1 MAENTISSSHKSI
14 SELITSTSNTYIV
27 PDFQREFVW
36 GKEEVESL
44 FEDFKEDSSNFTKE
58 TKDLTGYLLGN
69 IVLIGN
75 GKEKVIIDGQQRLT
89 TLTLLF
95 KALEIYAKDKVN
107 EDTQYKSHWYNY
119 SVNLKKGYSVT
130 SDLGE
135 FLELRIQH
143 DNSLAFGDFYRRLMR
158 DDYDKDEEPE
168 RVSDRNIYTV
178 YQRINELL
186 EEMTELEVIRLINYL
201 SDNVFL
207 IRTLAPNESKAF
219 QLFEVL
225 NDRGRS
231 LEPLDLIKNMFLK
244 IITKEEENET
254 IKREFLENWSQ
265 FNKNLELPAKRDKRK
280 NKISSSKFLSNFIL
294 AYDGENKKK
303 SALFEHFKTK
313 QYSFSKEDL
322 LSLSK
327 KLKDVSEIYAH
338 IELKE
343 YNYFIKDKGDNH
355 YQLKILFDILGV
367 EQAKAMLMPF
377 YFLKNDEDKRKVIDA
392 VNRFIASIL
401 FSFTQTNRVE
411 SFIPRMVKKY
421 SEIQRLN
428 EPIDEL
434 VNFIDEE
441 TKVYSHNIRETLPNK
456 RLENR
461 NGRTHSKA
469 TSLYRFLEAY
479 FCNSVEAVYPT
490 QGKKYSIEHIM
501 SRKLAIEDYNSL
513 GFQDEEEFSQNLNR
527 VGNLTLIYTTDN
539 ASLGNKT
546 FKEKCPSYKNDVN
559 FYITKKLAT
568 DLTTEV
574 KNGADTDLI
583 KKINEY
589 LPTYYKEGMVHFTK
603 KQIDDRSEVISNIL
617 ADVIENKI

>member
-14 SELITSTSNTYIV
+14 SELITSTNNTYIV

-36 GKEEVESL
+36 GKEEIESL
-44 FEDFKEDSSNFTKE
+44 FEDFKEDSSDFTKE

-75 GKEKVIIDGQQRLT
+75 GKEKVVIDGQQRLT

-95 KALEIYAKDKVN
+95 KALEIYAKDKVSG
-107 EDTQYKSHWYNY
+107 DTQYKDQWYNY
-119 SVNLKKGYSVT
+119 SANLKKGYSVT

-135 FLELRIQH
+135 FLTLRIQH
-143 DNSLAFGDFYRRLMR
+143 DDSLAFGDFYRRLMR
-158 DDYDKDEEPE
+158 DNYEKDEEPE

-186 EEMTELEVIRLINYL
+186 EEMSELEVIRLINYL

-244 IITKEEENET
+244 ILTKDEENESL
-254 IKREFLENWSQ
+254 KQEFLENWSQ

-280 NKISSSKFLSNFIL
+280 NKLSSSKFLSNFIL

-303 SALFEHFKTK
+303 SALFEYFKSKQHSITK
-313 QYSFSKEDL
+313 EEL
-322 LSLSK
+322 LNLSK
-327 KLKDVSEIYAH
+327 KLKDVSEVYAH

-343 YNYFIKDKGDNH
+343 YNYFMKDQTGNH
-355 YQLKILFDILGV
+355 YQLRILFDILGV

-377 YFLKNDEDKRKVIDA
+377 YFIKSNEDKIKLVDA
-392 VNRFIASIL
+392 INRFIASIL

-411 SFIPRMVKKY
+411 AFIPRMVKKY
-421 SEIQRLN
+421 SEVQRLK

-434 VNFIDEE
+434 ISFIDDEISI
-441 TKVYSHNIRETLPNK
+441 YSNTIREILPTK

-461 NGRTHSKA
+461 NGKTHSKA

-479 FCNSVEAVYPT
+479 FCNSVEAIYPT

-501 SRKLAIEDYNSL
+501 SQKLAIEDYNSL
-513 GFQDEEEFSQNLNR
+513 GFQDQEEFSQNLNR

-539 ASLGNKT
+539 SSLGNKS
-546 FKEKCPSYKNDVN
+546 FKEKSPHYKNDVN

-574 KNGADTDLI
+574 KNGVDTKLI
-583 KKINEY
+583 NKINEN
-589 LPTYYKEGMVHFTK
+589 LPTYYTDGMVNFTK
-603 KQIDDRSEVISNIL
+603 KQIDDRSNVISNIL
-617 ADVIENKI
+617 ANIIENKV